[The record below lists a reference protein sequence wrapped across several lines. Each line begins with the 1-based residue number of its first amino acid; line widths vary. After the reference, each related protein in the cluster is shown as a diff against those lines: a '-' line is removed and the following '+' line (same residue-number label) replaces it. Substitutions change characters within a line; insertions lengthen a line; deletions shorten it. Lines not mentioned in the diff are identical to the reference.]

1 MQKDPSHLITKLINY
16 VMHVRRLCMKTSF
29 SPDCI
34 IAMDKTAVWS
44 DMVENVT
51 VDTTAT
57 KYVPLKSTRN
67 EKFNVSVCLTAKVDG
82 TKLKPLIGF
91 EGVKHEAT
99 ALNEEFQN
107 QCIVASSSNG
117 WMNKEPVLRFLR
129 KV

>member
-1 MQKDPSHLITKLINY
+1 MQKDPSHFITKLINY

-57 KYVPLKSTRN
+57 KYVPLKSARN

-82 TKLKPLIGF
+82 TKFKPLIGF

-99 ALNEEFQN
+99 ALNEKFEN
-107 QCIVASSSNG
+107 QCVVASSSNG
-117 WMNKEPVLRFLR
+117 
-129 KV
+129 